1 MTAMIWSMQQYQ
13 VNPPTVT
20 WSLDFSN
27 PNIGYFP
34 VIPV

>member
-1 MTAMIWSMQQYQ
+1 MISTWLSTFYSSS
-13 VNPPTVT
+13 PPVVT

-27 PNIGYFP
+27 PDIGYFP

>member
-1 MTAMIWSMQQYQ
+1 MISTWLSTFFGGT
-13 VNPPTVT
+13 PPETD

-27 PNIGYFP
+27 PDIGYFP